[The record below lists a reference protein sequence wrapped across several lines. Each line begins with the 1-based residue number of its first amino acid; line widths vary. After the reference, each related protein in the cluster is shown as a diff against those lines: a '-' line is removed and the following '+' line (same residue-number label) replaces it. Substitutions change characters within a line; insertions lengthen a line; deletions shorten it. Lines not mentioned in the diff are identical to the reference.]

1 MTELEPLLKRIE
13 QLTPYFGR
21 ARDDLTALTNR
32 GRNQDYK
39 GVLQNARLVVEM
51 LLRSLITTELKQT
64 PGKAMLDELIT
75 KFRQQ
80 ANAGIIPTNILAH
93 MGTVQAWGN
102 LSSHDHSGGLHETG
116 VKVGLEEVITSVNSL
131 VAILSWYQERYLQ
144 ESGPATSPG
153 GPATTPPALSP
164 TARVRNTRR
173 LGLVAGALLVL
184 VVGGLGFFSWLA
196 SEQAAEQAAARTAA
210 LRKQLDTLAA
220 ERDMFPAPAS
230 CQEQDASALEVL
242 VAALP
247 RLSGRIPEASRVQ
260 ELTAALEALR
270 AHGKRWSPEG
280 AYYLAM
286 ASFLAEQPDIMA
298 MSQALECKDGFA
310 AAESLAGRMAL
321 QAGDWE
327 KGAAHYQRAVELEP
341 RFWQPLY
348 NLGVIYLR
356 QQRVDEARAY
366 LERAAKLAPQDPDV
380 FLYLGYVYATLSM
393 AAKEADNAGEARTYR
408 GWAKTAMC
416 RAQQYGS
423 TEAEKYCEEKE

>member
-13 QLTPYFGR
+13 HLTPYFGR
-21 ARDDLTALTNR
+21 ARDDLTALTAR

-51 LLRSLITTELKQT
+51 LLRSLVTTELKQT
-64 PGKAMLDELIT
+64 PGKAMLDELIS

-93 MGTVQAWGN
+93 IGTVQAWGN

-116 VKVGLEEVITSVNSL
+116 VKVGLEEVATSVNSL
-131 VAILSWYQERYLQ
+131 VAILSWYKERYLQ
-144 ESGPATSPG
+144 ESEPAAPQ
-153 GPATTPPALSP
+153 APPSP
-164 TARVRNTRR
+164 TTRGRNTRR
-173 LGLVAGALLVL
+173 LGLAAGALLVL
-184 VVGGLGFFSWLA
+184 VIGGLGFSSWRA
-196 SEQAAEQAAARTAA
+196 SEQAAERTAE
-210 LRKQLDTLAA
+210 LRKQLDLLAA
-220 ERDMFPAPAS
+220 ERDILPAPAS
-230 CQEQDASALEVL
+230 CQEKDASSLEVL
-242 VAALP
+242 VSALP
-247 RLSGRIPEASRVQ
+247 RLWGRVPEASRAQ
-260 ELTAALEALR
+260 ETAAALEALR

-310 AAESLAGRMAL
+310 SAESLAGRMAL

-327 KGAAHYQRAVELEP
+327 KSAAHYQRAVELEP

-348 NLGVIYLR
+348 NLGVISFR
-356 QQRVDEARAY
+356 QQRVEEARGY

-393 AAKEADNAGEARTYR
+393 SAKEADNAGDARTYR

-416 RAQQYGS
+416 HALKYGS
-423 TEAEKYCEEKE
+423 TEAEKYCKEKEKENE

>member
-21 ARDDLTALTNR
+21 ARDDLTALTTR
-32 GRNQDYK
+32 ARNQDYK
-39 GVLQNARLVVEM
+39 GVLQNSRLVVEM
-51 LLRSLITTELKQT
+51 LLRSLISTELKQT

-116 VKVGLEEVITSVNSL
+116 VKVGLEDVATSLNSL

-144 ESGPATSPG
+144 EPSPAASPAGPAT
-153 GPATTPPALSP
+153 ATVPSP

-173 LGLVAGALLVL
+173 LGLAAGVLLALLVA
-184 VVGGLGFFSWLA
+184 GLGFFSMHA
-196 SEQAAEQAAARTAA
+196 SERTAE
-210 LRKQLDTLAA
+210 LRKQLDTLVA
-220 ERDMFPAPAS
+220 EHEPFPAPAS
-230 CQEQDASALEVL
+230 CQEQDAASLEVL
-242 VAALP
+242 LAVVP
-247 RLSGRIPEASRVQ
+247 KLSNRIPEALRSQ
-260 ELTAALEALR
+260 QITSALEALR

-280 AYYLAM
+280 AYYVAK
-286 ASFLAEQPDIMA
+286 ASLLAESPDTTAI
-298 MSQALECKDGFA
+298 SQALACKDGFA
-310 AAESLAGRMAL
+310 VAEGLAGRMAVM
-321 QAGDWE
+321 AGDYE
-327 KGAAHYQRAVELEP
+327 QGMAHYQRAVELEP

-348 NLGVIYLR
+348 NLGLIYLR
-356 QQRVDEARAY
+356 QQRVEEARSH

-380 FLYLGYVYATLSM
+380 FLYLGYVYASLSM
-393 AAKEADNAGEARTYR
+393 AAKEADNTGEARTYR
-408 GWAKTAMC
+408 EWAKAAMC

-423 TEAEKYCEEKE
+423 TEAAQYCKEKEKE